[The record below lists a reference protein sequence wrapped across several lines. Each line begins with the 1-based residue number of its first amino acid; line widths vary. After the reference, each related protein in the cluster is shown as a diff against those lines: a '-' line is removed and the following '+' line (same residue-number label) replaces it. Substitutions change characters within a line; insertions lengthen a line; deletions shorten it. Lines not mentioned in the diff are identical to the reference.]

1 MGSPYKIIK
10 MGDVYT
16 INRIEKNSF
25 NGGITFVPSRPVR
38 YYKTKAGA
46 IRAAK
51 KRGFRL
57 VN

>member
-1 MGSPYKIIK
+1 

-38 YYKTKAGA
+38 YYKTKSGA